1 MYPYAVNSCF
11 KGYVP
16 CIPVLSIPVLRD
28 LCHVSLCCQFLY
40 KMASCPR
47 LWKSVRISKR
57 LLVALGKL
65 PVQISVSRVPESGL
79 EDLSS

>member
-1 MYPYAVNSCF
+1 MYPCAVNSCV
-11 KGYVP
+11 KESLP

-47 LWKSVRISKR
+47 LWKSARISKR

-65 PVQISVSRVPESGL
+65 IVQISVSHVRKSGL
-79 EDLSS
+79 KRPE